1 MGERRIR
8 VLLADDHNLVRAGIA
23 QLLALEPDID
33 VVGEAA
39 DGCQAH
45 AQAVAHRPD
54 VILMDLDMPRSNGFA
69 AIAAIKADLPDAII
83 VILTYSED
91 ERDIAEAVRRGAQGY
106 LLKSLEPETLAS
118 HIRAAVR
125 GAAPMSAAVTR
136 KLMMDLRRSDG
147 PAVAAPG
154 GDADGALAGGAERTP
169 LTPREMQILA
179 LIAEGATNKEI
190 GQRIFLAENTVK
202 NHLKHILAKL
212 QVENRAQA
220 VAYAFQVGLLKRHD
234 A

>member
-1 MGERRIR
+1 MEEQRIR

-39 DGCQAH
+39 DGMQAH

-54 VILMDLDMPRSNGFA
+54 VILMDLDMPRSNGFE
-69 AIAAIKADLPDAII
+69 AIATIKADLPDAII

-91 ERDIAEAVRRGAQGY
+91 ERDIAEAIRRGAQGY
-106 LLKSLEPETLAS
+106 LLKSLEPETLAQ

-136 KLMMDLRRSDG
+136 KLMMDLRRGDG
-147 PAVAAPG
+147 PAPGAAEG
-154 GDADGALAGGAERTP
+154 EADAAQSERPP
-169 LTPREMQILA
+169 LTPRELQILA

-202 NHLKHILAKL
+202 NHLKNILAKL

-220 VAYAFQVGLLKRHD
+220 VAYAFREGLLNRQD

>member
-1 MGERRIR
+1 MEGRRIR

-39 DGCQAH
+39 DGIQAH

-54 VILMDLDMPRSNGFA
+54 VILMDLDMPRSNGFE

-106 LLKSLEPETLAS
+106 LLKSLEPDTLAS
-118 HIRAAVR
+118 HIRAAVG
-125 GAAPMSAAVTR
+125 GASPMSAAVTR
-136 KLMMDLRRSDG
+136 KLMMDLRRGDG
-147 PAVAAPG
+147 PGGADQADQPGAAQG
-154 GDADGALAGGAERTP
+154 EGAERMP

-212 QVENRAQA
+212 KVENRAQA
-220 VAYAFQVGLLKRHD
+220 VAFAFHEGLLKRQD